1 MDVPLRDVCKYVNEK
16 VNVIG
21 VVVETTFA
29 KKTMGTD
36 YCCALRI
43 IDDTRHDFSMA
54 ANVFG
59 KSTENLPLVAAL
71 GDIIQLSF
79 VSVTT
84 YRGEANVTFNK
95 NTSTFALY
103 KSKDDDGLNSYQVS
117 RPYFVPKD
125 EDKIIINK
133 LRKWLINF
141 QFSEDSSKFPFF
153 RELKEETFVNLA
165 CKILHHS
172 EAAKDEW
179 VIFVWDG
186 TDTQS
191 NAICSNLE
199 NELKNP
205 LPLQRDHLSL
215 PRDILCT
222 FPTVGTILRII
233 FHIGVEKSHF
243 HLLTIGKWVKINN
256 LRLKL
261 YAGLWHGIFTVQTK
275 LQYISNEDQ
284 LIAERQR
291 SVASLVDSIWC
302 IILLKLMYVSYEFWS
317 RLADERL
324 SLILGRMP
332 NLSFP
337 EPSPITVV
345 NHRDHVRPVTL
356 MSVLTHSKVTA
367 IFKCVVRVVA
377 AMPCKAENLRSST
390 GKYRMRLTLED
401 PTARIHALVIEED
414 VVTLFDGI
422 PDAEKLE
429 RKLNKLL
436 GISEDNSIGGV
447 KDTTRNPPWVCVC
460 LKSYYLS
467 KDDIWGTRNFRVFDT
482 KILEDSS

>member
-291 SVASLVDSIWC
+291 
-302 IILLKLMYVSYEFWS
+302 
-317 RLADERL
+317 LADERL

-337 EPSPITVV
+337 EPSPITV